1 VARAVRLATLA
12 GRNSLELLA
21 WEEAAGLFERALAA
35 LELAERPDQWQ
46 RCELLLDLGEARM
59 AASEVPAA
67 RAAYQQAGE
76 LARRIGAPEALARAG
91 LGLGVEF
98 TTGIV
103 DQVEVGLLEGA
114 LAALGGADSR
124 LRARVLARPGQGAA
138 VHPTDPAA
146 PEAQRGGGPAG
157 SAP

>member
-1 VARAVRLATLA
+1 MRLATLA